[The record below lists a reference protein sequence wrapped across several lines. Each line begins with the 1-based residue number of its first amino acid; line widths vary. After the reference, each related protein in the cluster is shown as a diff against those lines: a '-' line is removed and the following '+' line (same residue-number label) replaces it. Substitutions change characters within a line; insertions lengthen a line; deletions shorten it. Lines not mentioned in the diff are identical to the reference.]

1 MKAYVVEKGQLA
13 LKEVAD
19 PELKTEDDVIVNL
32 HASGLNRRDLMISKR
47 AGDKADYLILGSD
60 GAGVIESVGKNVE
73 NLSVGQPV
81 IINPSLRWSEKSL
94 APPAEF
100 DILGFPDHGTFA
112 EKIVI
117 DQNQIEVKPGY
128 LSFESASVV
137 ALAALT
143 GYRALVTQGDIQAG
157 QTLFLPGAGSG
168 VANFIIPFAKA
179 KGAKVIVSSRSE
191 FKREK
196 ALEIG
201 ADIAIDTNADWLKAL
216 ENETIDLIIDSVG
229 AATFNRSL
237 DVLKKG
243 GRIVVFGATTDDV
256 VDFDLRKFFYGQ
268 YQLFGSTMGSREE
281 LRAALALME
290 SHQIQPSIDKVF
302 DQNEFSQAMEYLKD
316 TQQFGKITVKWR

>member
-1 MKAYVVEKGQLA
+1 
-13 LKEVAD
+13 

-128 LSFESASVV
+128 LSFE
-137 ALAALT
+137 
-143 GYRALVTQGDIQAG
+143 
-157 QTLFLPGAGSG
+157 
-168 VANFIIPFAKA
+168 
-179 KGAKVIVSSRSE
+179 
-191 FKREK
+191 
-196 ALEIG
+196 
-201 ADIAIDTNADWLKAL
+201 
-216 ENETIDLIIDSVG
+216 
-229 AATFNRSL
+229 
-237 DVLKKG
+237 
-243 GRIVVFGATTDDV
+243 
-256 VDFDLRKFFYGQ
+256 
-268 YQLFGSTMGSREE
+268 
-281 LRAALALME
+281 
-290 SHQIQPSIDKVF
+290 
-302 DQNEFSQAMEYLKD
+302 
-316 TQQFGKITVKWR
+316 